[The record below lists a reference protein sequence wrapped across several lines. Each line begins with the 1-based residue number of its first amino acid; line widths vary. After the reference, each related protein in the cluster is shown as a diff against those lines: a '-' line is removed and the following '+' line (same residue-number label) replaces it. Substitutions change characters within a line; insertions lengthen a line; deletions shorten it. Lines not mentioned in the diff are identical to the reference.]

1 MGNVKIVANSKIGAG
16 TMVLHDVPA
25 GSTVVNP
32 VELKFLASKED
43 VQ

>member
-1 MGNVKIVANSKIGAG
+1 MKIGANSKIGAG

-32 VELKFLASKED
+32 VELKVLNSKAIIR
-43 VQ
+43 